1 MLAVVQTATQ
11 SVIEDAQTL
20 TTKGGRM
27 RIDTGFLRGS
37 GQASLNGWPIGPSR
51 PEDGIGEH
59 DSDLV
64 IAGAKLGDAVHFGW
78 TANYARHR
86 EELDGFMSLAVA
98 RWQVYVRQAIVA
110 AKAMFP

>member
-1 MLAVVQTATQ
+1 MLAVAQTATQ

-37 GQASLNGWPIGPSR
+37 GQASLNGWPNGPSR
-51 PEDGIGEH
+51 QEDGIGRY
-59 DSDLV
+59 DADLV
-64 IAGAKLGDAVHFGW
+64 IAGAHLGDIIHFGW

-86 EELDGFMSLAVA
+86 EELDGFMGIAVS
-98 RWQVYVRQAIVA
+98 RWQLYVRKAITE
-110 AKAMFP
+110 AKARFP